1 MAGGEG
7 IVIGTLLFSE
17 RSLWTM
23 FHVIALGGGAMMG
36 LSAALFSIHAM
47 RGESPRCGSSRD
59 RSRDLVWLTAL
70 TAGLLWATVLV
81 GTYASFPPYRATPP
95 AGITD
100 LAAYPKAR
108 IQSRPDTVWL
118 HSFAMETK
126 EHLPWIAAILTTA
139 AAFLC
144 TRYRSR
150 VLSDAR
156 LNALA
161 KTLLAVSLAIV
172 ALVSLLGIFVNK
184 VAPLE

>member
-1 MAGGEG
+1 M
-7 IVIGTLLFSE
+7 GTLLFSE

-23 FHVIALGGGAMMG
+23 IHGIALGGGAMMG

-47 RGESPRCGSSRD
+47 RSESPWRASSRD
-59 RSRDLVWLTAL
+59 RSRELVWLTAL
-70 TAGLLWATVLV
+70 TAALLWATVLV
-81 GTYASFPPYRATPP
+81 GTYVSFPPYRATPP
-95 AGITD
+95 AGVTD

-108 IQSRPDTVWL
+108 IQAQPDTVWL

-144 TRYRSR
+144 SRYRSR

-161 KTLLAVSLAIV
+161 KSLLAVSLGIV
-172 ALVSLLGIFVNK
+172 AFVSLLGIFVNK